1 MDQNFLTYHVWYRSN
16 FESSYKNHPLSRAT
30 IFSDVTLVSNHHGC
44 KGETISLI
52 PYYMIDIIYKTVKP
66 SHFQKITNH
75 AKINKLMFQYSKS
88 SSYSLIEFL

>member
-1 MDQNFLTYHVWYRSN
+1 M
-16 FESSYKNHPLSRAT
+16 
-30 IFSDVTLVSNHHGC
+30 
-44 KGETISLI
+44 SLI